1 MKNLSKVK
9 EMHRDLKGMCGQVDY
24 VSERYIKDVV
34 GVTAFNI
41 LKECGY
47 IQYCTTIQ
55 GITFY
60 TL

>member
-9 EMHRDLKGMCGQVDY
+9 EMHRNLKVMCGQVDY
-24 VSERYIKDVV
+24 VSEKFIKNEL
-34 GVTAFNI
+34 GVDAFNV
-41 LKECGY
+41 LRECGY

-55 GITFY
+55 GIAFY